1 MFLGMTNQFGR
12 FSPNLATLSQPLRE
26 LLVKDNAWTWGT
38 KHQTAFDQIKT
49 ELSGSTVLAL
59 YSPNRETCVS
69 ADALSFGL
77 GAVIS
82 QKQENG
88 EWRPIAFQS
97 RSMTAMEIRYS
108 QIEKE
113 VLAVTWACERFAH
126 YLIGLTFCLETDHK
140 PLVPLLSTKP
150 LDQLP
155 PRVVR
160 FRLRLMRFK
169 FFISHVPGKQLI
181 TAHTLSRT
189 PTLNATVADLTL
201 QAEVGVFLATIID
214 ALPATD
220 KRLAEFGEA
229 QEDDS
234 IC

>member
-1 MFLGMTNQFGR
+1 MTNQFGR

-69 ADALSFGL
+69 ADASSFGL

-88 EWRPIAFQS
+88 EWRLIAFQS

-108 QIEKE
+108 QIEE
-113 VLAVTWACERFAH
+113 EALAVTWACERFAH
-126 YLIGLTFCLETDHK
+126 YLIGLTCLETDHK

-150 LDQLP
+150 LYQLP

-181 TAHTLSRT
+181 TADTLSRA
-189 PTLNATVADLTL
+189 PTSNATVADLTL
-201 QAEVGVFLATIID
+201 QTEVRVFLATIID
-214 ALPATD
+214 ALPATY
-220 KRLAEFGEA
+220 KRLAELGEA

-234 IC
+234 ICSAI